1 MISKNKIIISLVIC
15 LIALSSISVV
25 SAMEIYG
32 GAFST
37 NGGLDDLTYASMD
50 VGTAYSGKN
59 VIVQIWYSRD
69 GSILNHGNM
78 VPITVTSDG
87 YINIRSADAYR
98 FFPDHA
104 EINIYDTS
112 RNLICSKEVTMSP
125 ESGIQTYGDG
135 LYDHSYIY

>member
-1 MISKNKIIISLVIC
+1 
-15 LIALSSISVV
+15 
-25 SAMEIYG
+25 
-32 GAFST
+32 
-37 NGGLDDLTYASMD
+37 MD

-59 VIVQIWYSRD
+59 VIAQIWYSRD

-112 RNLICSKEVTMSP
+112 RNLICSKEVSMSP
-125 ESGIQTYGDG
+125 ESRIQTYGDG
-135 LYDHSYIY
+135 FYDHSYIR